1 MRTKTV
7 PNAMPTGVR
16 VAPIRRSGPYIRTSV
31 RLHLVP
37 LPSIHPSIPATE
49 SLTHHHPQ
57 AAPPLLAA
65 MTALDFMPAE
75 KAPQAGAVTNN
86 AAATAQVQHR
96 RLEGKV
102 AIVTGGARGIGEA
115 IVRAFVRHGARVVIA
130 DIDDAAGEALAVALG
145 GALCS
150 YVHCDVSV
158 EADVERA
165 VGCCVA
171 RHGRLDVL
179 CNNAGVLGRQAPPV
193 GAGTG
198 ARSGGI
204 ASLDAGEF
212 DRVLRVN
219 TLGAAL
225 GMKHAARAM
234 LQRRGGGGGGS
245 IVSVASV
252 AGVLGGMGPH
262 AYTASK
268 HALVGLTK
276 NAACELGEHGIR
288 VNCVSP
294 FGVATPMLVNA
305 WRHGHHGEDEEG
317 GRPAPVSAEEVEKA
331 EEMVRG
337 LATLKGPTLRAG
349 DIAEAALFL
358 ASDESRY
365 ISGHNLVVDGG
376 VTTSRNVIGL

>member
-1 MRTKTV
+1 
-7 PNAMPTGVR
+7 
-16 VAPIRRSGPYIRTSV
+16 
-31 RLHLVP
+31 
-37 LPSIHPSIPATE
+37 
-49 SLTHHHPQ
+49 
-57 AAPPLLAA
+57 

-75 KAPQAGAVTNN
+75 KPPQAGSVALGTTTHN
-86 AAATAQVQHR
+86 AAAAAAMRVCEFVQQR

-115 IVRAFVRHGARVVIA
+115 IVRAFVRQGARVVIA
-130 DIDDAAGEALAVALG
+130 DIDDAAGEALAAALG
-145 GALCS
+145 GACCS

-179 CNNAGVLGRQAPPV
+179 CNNAGVLGRQAPP
-193 GAGTG
+193 ASNG

-204 ASLDAGEF
+204 ASLDAAEF

-294 FGVATPMLVNA
+294 FGVATSMLVNA
-305 WRHGHHGEDEEG
+305 WRHGHHREAEEG
-317 GRPAPVSAEEVEKA
+317 GASAAPVSAEEVEKT

-337 LATLKGPTLRAG
+337 MATLKGPTLRAG

-358 ASDESRY
+358 ASEESRY

>member
-1 MRTKTV
+1 
-7 PNAMPTGVR
+7 
-16 VAPIRRSGPYIRTSV
+16 
-31 RLHLVP
+31 
-37 LPSIHPSIPATE
+37 
-49 SLTHHHPQ
+49 
-57 AAPPLLAA
+57 
-65 MTALDFMPAE
+65 
-75 KAPQAGAVTNN
+75 
-86 AAATAQVQHR
+86 
-96 RLEGKV
+96 
-102 AIVTGGARGIGEA
+102 
-115 IVRAFVRHGARVVIA
+115 
-130 DIDDAAGEALAVALG
+130 
-145 GALCS
+145 
-150 YVHCDVSV
+150 
-158 EADVERA
+158 
-165 VGCCVA
+165 
-171 RHGRLDVL
+171 
-179 CNNAGVLGRQAPPV
+179 
-193 GAGTG
+193 
-198 ARSGGI
+198 
-204 ASLDAGEF
+204 
-212 DRVLRVN
+212 
-219 TLGAAL
+219 
-225 GMKHAARAM
+225 MKHAARAM
-234 LQRRGGGGGGS
+234 MQSRAVGGS

-305 WRHGHHGEDEEG
+305 WRHGEDEEG
-317 GRPAPVSAEEVEKA
+317 GASAAPMSAEEVEKT